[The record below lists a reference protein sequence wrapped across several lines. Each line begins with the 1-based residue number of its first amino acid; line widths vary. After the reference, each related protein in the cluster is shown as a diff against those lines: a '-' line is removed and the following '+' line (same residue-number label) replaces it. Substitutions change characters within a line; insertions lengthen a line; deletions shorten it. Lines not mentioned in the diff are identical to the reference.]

1 MFSSEREC
9 GIFPIAFEAMLSV
22 GRSQR
27 CFFYARNADM
37 RKGFDG
43 LCGLVSNEFL
53 LNPLSGDIFIFLNH
67 RRDRI
72 KLLQFQGDGFA
83 IFSKR
88 LERGTYEFPDVDSEK
103 TTMEI
108 TSQQLLW
115 VMEGIP
121 LSSKKRVR
129 YEHHFVGNSP
139 MGDAIPMRR

>member
-9 GIFPIAFEAMLSV
+9 GIFSIAFEIMLSV
-22 GRSQR
+22 SITQR

-43 LCGLVSNEFL
+43 LCGIVSNEFL
-53 LNPLSGDIFIFLNH
+53 LNPMSGDIFIFLNH

-72 KLLQFQGDGFA
+72 KLLQWQGDGFA

-88 LERGTYEFPDVDSEK
+88 LEKGTYEFPDVDSGK
-103 TTMEI
+103 TNLEI
-108 TSQQLLW
+108 TSQQLVLI
-115 VMEGIP
+115 MEGIP
-121 LSSKKRVR
+121 LSSRKRVR

-139 MGDAIPMRR
+139 MGNAIPMRR

>member
-1 MFSSEREC
+1 
-9 GIFPIAFEAMLSV
+9 MLSV
-22 GRSQR
+22 GRTQR

-53 LNPLSGDIFIFLNH
+53 LNPLSGDVFIFLNH

-88 LERGTYEFPDVDSEK
+88 LEKGTYEFPSEGSGK
-103 TTMEI
+103 TNMEI
-108 TSQQLLW
+108 TSRQLLLI
-115 VMEGIP
+115 MEGIA

-139 MGDAIPMRR
+139 MGNAIPMQQ